1 MVDTDYVKNL
11 ENIIQRM
18 LTPLKDIP
26 FPLVIKAISG
36 HDVVPFNPSDTE
48 DSQLLDQ
55 IEKAVIDA
63 GNQMVLDGVYAKR
76 VNEIGNAVE
85 PFVRD
90 ALNKIG
96 LDAAT
101 PSDKNGKKQA
111 TGYPDLCIR
120 KSGKTH
126 YIECKTYNEN
136 TENTSQ
142 RSFYLSPSDKFK
154 VTEDGHHFVVSY
166 QMIRIGSNGFKGDR
180 YKPVHWRILSLDKL
194 SVDVKY
200 EFNTDNKELYSR
212 EKGLILKEGS
222 IN

>member
-1 MVDTDYVKNL
+1 MADDDYVKNL

-36 HDVVPFNPSDTE
+36 HEVVPFNPSDTD
-48 DSQLLDQ
+48 DSQLLNQ

-63 GNQMVLDGVYAKR
+63 GNRMVLNGVYARR

-85 PFVRD
+85 PFVRK
-90 ALNKIG
+90 ALNEIG
-96 LDAAT
+96 LNADI
-101 PSDKNGKKQA
+101 PYDKNGKKQA

-120 KSGKTH
+120 NKGNTH

-142 RSFYLSPSDKFK
+142 RSFYLSPSNKFK

-166 QMIRIGSNGFKGDR
+166 QMVKIDSNGSKGDR

-194 SVDVKY
+194 LVNVKY
-200 EFNTDNKELYSR
+200 EFNTDNKEMYSR
-212 EKGLILKEGS
+212 DNGLILKEGN
-222 IN
+222 IK

>member
-1 MVDTDYVKNL
+1 MVDDDYVKNL
-11 ENIIQRM
+11 EDIIQRM

-36 HDVVPFNPSDTE
+36 HNVVPFNPLDTDDLE
-48 DSQLLDQ
+48 LLDK

-63 GNQMVLDGVYAKR
+63 GNQMVLNGVYARR

-85 PFVRD
+85 PFVRNS
-90 ALNKIG
+90 LNKFG
-96 LDAAT
+96 LNADI
-101 PSDKNGKKQA
+101 PSDKNGKKQS
-111 TGYPDLCIR
+111 TGYPDICIR
-120 KSGKTH
+120 KNGKTH
-126 YIECKTYNEN
+126 YIECKTYNKN

-142 RSFYLSPSDKFK
+142 RSFYLSPSNNFK
-154 VTEDGHHFVVSY
+154 ITEDGHHFVVSY
-166 QMIRIGSNGFKGDR
+166 QMVKIGSNVGNGDR

-194 SVDVKY
+194 YVNVKY

-212 EKGLILKEGS
+212 DSGLILKEGS

>member
-1 MVDTDYVKNL
+1 MVDNDYVEKL
-11 ENIIQRM
+11 ERIIQRM

-26 FPLVIKAISG
+26 FPIVIKAISG
-36 HDVVPFNPSDTE
+36 QEVVPFNKSDTE
-48 DSQLLDQ
+48 DAQLLNE
-55 IEKAVIDA
+55 IIKAVINA
-63 GNQMVLDGVYAKR
+63 GRQMVLDGVYAKR

-85 PFVRD
+85 PFVRN
-90 ALNKIG
+90 ALNGEG
-96 LDAAT
+96 LNADT

-120 KSGKTH
+120 KNGKTH

-154 VTEDGHHFVVSY
+154 VTESGHHFVVSY
-166 QMIRIGSNGFKGDR
+166 QMIRIGSNGLKGDR

-194 SVDVKY
+194 LVDVKY
-200 EFNTDNKELYSR
+200 EFNTDNKGLYS
-212 EKGLILKEGS
+212 KNNGLILIEGS